1 MPKIGLMYKF
11 KVPGKETEFIGEL
24 VKETPNNYHMKIKG
38 KNTVKVVPKEVLKG
52 RRAVRG
58 GSVEQA
64 SRRASAASAERAKKQ
79 AEKFKAGKYK
89 KSLKQFVKE
98 GGTAEEYK
106 II

>member
-52 RRAVRG
+52 RRAVKG
-58 GSVEQA
+58 GSLQEK
-64 SRRASAASAERAKKQ
+64 SRKESAESTERSKKQ
-79 AEKFKAGKYK
+79 VAKFKGSKNK
-89 KSLKQFVKE
+89 KSLQQFVKE
-98 GGTAEEYK
+98 GGTAEEYN

>member
-11 KVPGKETEFIGEL
+11 KVPGKETEMIGEL
-24 VKETPNNYHMKIKG
+24 VKETPTRYHMKIKG
-38 KNTVKVVPKEVLKG
+38 TNTVKVVPKEVLKR

-58 GSVEQA
+58 GSLQEQ
-64 SRRASAASAERAKKQ
+64 SKRESTESAERAKAQ
-79 AEKFKAGKYK
+79 AAKFKGTKYK

-106 II
+106 LI